1 MENAVRTLQYETR
14 YKNVPKAL
22 DMYILMYMGILCP
35 LPTKIVFKTNED
47 IVTLING
54 QSRNLKR
61 MEKEIKEL
69 VRYIKKLESK

>member
-1 MENAVRTLQYETR
+1 MVDEYVLCDE
-14 YKNVPKAL
+14 
-22 DMYILMYMGILCP
+22 GIIH